1 MNSPYYS
8 IVCSSIPWEENG
20 NGLLILHPAV
30 DNEEPREVDPQED
43 EAKQRRVDPP
53 ATIETPTTTE
63 HLAKVQ
69 KQRFRR

>member
-8 IVCSSIPWEENG
+8 IVCSSVPWEENG

-30 DNEEPREVDPQED
+30 DNEEPREVDPPED

-53 ATIETPTTTE
+53 ATIETPSTTE